1 MNRRAAVL
9 AGLVLAAVGV
19 AGCRSETPV
28 GPPTVKYGRDQCAEC
43 GMIINE
49 ERSACA
55 LLVDAGGVP
64 ETLLFDDI
72 GDMLDYERKHT
83 LLRVI
88 ARYVHDHTDLSWIA
102 AEGAVYLVGTTIQTP
117 MGSGI
122 VALADR
128 GRAEVVLKESGGQVQ
143 DWAGAGKDRAGPAKA
158 PPGN

>member
-1 MNRRAAVL
+1 MNRRGAVFTGLLL
-9 AGLVLAAVGV
+9 AVAGV
-19 AGCRSETPV
+19 VGCRSESPI

-72 GDMLDYERKHT
+72 GDMFDYERKHPG
-83 LLRVI
+83 LRVR
-88 ARYVHDHTDLSWIA
+88 ARYVHDHTDRAWIA
-102 AEGAVYLVGTTIQTP
+102 AEGAVYLVGTTVQTP

-128 GRAEVVLKESGGQVQ
+128 GRAEVVFKESGGQVQ
-143 DWAGAGKDRAGPAKA
+143 DWAGAGRDRAGPAKA